1 MENIRMELTTMKKLE
16 VKNSLDVINNR
27 LDISQEKIS
36 KFEDI
41 IIKII

>member
-1 MENIRMELTTMKKLE
+1 MELTTMKKCE
-16 VKNSLDVINNR
+16 VKNSLDMINNR